1 MTEVKEKNMETKKN
15 SIAEAIHHIAT
26 ILGFLTAGYYFF
38 QKRTKSFRKVLLSLH
53 MVTQGY
59 GILKIIGDNIDGK
72 KRFLDS
78 FEHVTELCEE
88 NETAIRTIPW
98 ILLFAAVVFKV
109 GLPALIG
116 NTGK

>member
-38 QKRTKSFRKVLLSLH
+38 QKRTKSFHKVLLSLH

-59 GILKIIGDNIDGK
+59 GILKIIGDKIDGR

-78 FEHVTELCEE
+78 FEHVTELCKE
-88 NETAIRTIPW
+88 NETAIRTLPW

-109 GLPALIG
+109 EFPALIG